1 MPRFRKKPVE
11 IEAIQWDVTL
21 DAESALESMGCNYGI
36 CGNNDYLIIE
46 TLEGNMQVAPWD
58 WIIKGV
64 AGEFY
69 PCKPEI
75 FEQTY
80 EPVKD

>member
-1 MPRFRKKPVE
+1 MKFRKKPVE
-11 IEAIQWDVTL
+11 VEAKQWWPRSHENRTGTITGVIEGDGGELAWV
-21 DAESALESMGCNYGI
+21 N
-36 CGNNDYLIIE
+36 
-46 TLEGNMQVAPWD
+46 TLEGLLCVRPGD

-75 FEQTY
+75 FEKTY